1 MAGPLPVGDPAP
13 EDGHLPASALA
24 STSPLSAYVHVPY
37 CRVRCG
43 YCDFNT
49 YTASELGD
57 ARRDDYSSQVAR
69 EIEFAARVLGPSVRP
84 FDTVFLGGGTP
95 TLLPAADLVTML
107 DALRTRFGIAD
118 GAEVTVEANPD
129 SVDAEYLHALKA
141 GGFTRVSFGVQSAVP
156 HVLATLDRTHDPERV
171 PEVVAWAKEAGLD
184 TSIDLI
190 YGTPGES
197 VDDWRQSLDFALS
210 LDTGHISAYALIVEE
225 GTALERR
232 IRRGDIE
239 PTDDDLMADM
249 YELAESK
256 LSEAGFSWYEVSNW
270 ARSTREQSR
279 HNLAYWLNNDW
290 WGFGPG
296 AHSHVGGLRW
306 WNVKHPH
313 AYAQRVNAGVSPA
326 AGREIPDAQAR
337 ELEEV
342 LLRIRLASGLP
353 IQAIDDV
360 RRADVQALVGEG
372 FIDDTAYEAGD
383 LVLTLRGRLLAD
395 YVVRRL
401 TD

>member
-1 MAGPLPVGDPAP
+1 VAGPLPVGDPAP
-13 EDGHLPASALA
+13 EDGRLPASALA

-326 AGREIPDAQAR
+326 AGRETPDAQAR
-337 ELEEV
+337 HLEEV
-342 LLRIRLASGLP
+342 LLRMRLASGLS
-353 IQAIDDV
+353 IDAVDAV
-360 RRADVQALVGEG
+360 RRADAQALVGEG
-372 FIDDTAYEAGD
+372 LMDPSAYDEGN
-383 LVLTLRGRLLAD
+383 LILTLKGRLLCD
-395 YVVRRL
+395 YVVRCL

>member
-1 MAGPLPVGDPAP
+1 
-13 EDGHLPASALA
+13 
-24 STSPLSAYVHVPY
+24 
-37 CRVRCG
+37 
-43 YCDFNT
+43 
-49 YTASELGD
+49 
-57 ARRDDYSSQVAR
+57 
-69 EIEFAARVLGPSVRP
+69 
-84 FDTVFLGGGTP
+84 
-95 TLLPAADLVTML
+95 
-107 DALRTRFGIAD
+107 
-118 GAEVTVEANPD
+118 
-129 SVDAEYLHALKA
+129 
-141 GGFTRVSFGVQSAVP
+141 VQ
-156 HVLATLDRTHDPERV
+156 
-171 PEVVAWAKEAGLD
+171 EVVAWAKEAGLD

-342 LLRIRLASGLP
+342 LLRIRLASGLS
-353 IQAIDDV
+353 IDAVDAA
-360 RRADVQALVGEG
+360 RRADAQALVGEG
-372 FIDDTAYEAGD
+372 LIDPAAYDAGN
-383 LVLTLRGRLLAD
+383 LILTSKGRLLAD

>member
-1 MAGPLPVGDPAP
+1 
-13 EDGHLPASALA
+13 
-24 STSPLSAYVHVPY
+24 
-37 CRVRCG
+37 VRCG

-57 ARRDDYSSQVAR
+57 ARRDDYASQVSR
-69 EIEFAARVLGPSVRP
+69 EIEFAARVLGSSVRP

-197 VDDWRQSLDFALS
+197 VDDWCQSLDFALS

-342 LLRIRLASGLP
+342 LLRIRLASGLS
-353 IQAIDDV
+353 IDAVDAA
-360 RRADVQALVGEG
+360 RRADAQALVGEG
-372 FIDDTAYEAGD
+372 LIDPAAYDAGN
-383 LVLTLRGRLLAD
+383 LILTSKGRLLAD

>member
-1 MAGPLPVGDPAP
+1 MAGPLPLGDPAP
-13 EDGHLPASALA
+13 EDGHLPELALS
-24 STSPLSAYVHVPY
+24 STSPLSAYIHVPY

-57 ARRDDYSSQVAR
+57 ARRDDYASQVSG

-107 DALRTRFGIAD
+107 DALRTRFGIAA

-129 SVDAEYLHALKA
+129 SVDADYLHALKA

-156 HVLATLDRTHDPERV
+156 HVLAILDRTHDPKRV
-171 PEVVAWAKEAGLD
+171 PEVVAWAKDAGLD

-190 YGTPGES
+190 YGSPGES
-197 VDDWRQSLDFALS
+197 LDDWRQSLDFALA

-232 IRRGDIE
+232 IRRGEIE
-239 PTDDDLMADM
+239 PTDDDVMADM

-270 ARSTREQSR
+270 ARSPREQSR
-279 HNLAYWLNNDW
+279 HNVAYWVNNDW

-296 AHSHVGGLRW
+296 AHSHVGGVRW

-326 AGREIPDAQAR
+326 AGRETPDAQAR
-337 ELEEV
+337 DLEEI
-342 LLRIRLASGLP
+342 LLRIRLASGLSLD
-353 IQAIDDV
+353 AVDAS
-360 RRADVQALVGEG
+360 RRADAQTLVGEG
-372 FIDDTAYEAGD
+372 LIDPTAYTVGK
-383 LVLTLRGRLLAD
+383 LILTLKGRLLAD